1 MCAALDYETGSYSI
15 ITHYRLH
22 HYWHYYYYCVRT
34 GTIRVVA
41 WYRERDCIDSTTRA
55 PENLNRSAH
64 KSFFVVELCGLCSDA
79 ITNLMPSP
87 IHLCTSTS
95 NRTTFFVRRYVCLS
109 YSDRLRHPYLSFVQ
123 RRPLPVDLHRKTYR
137 MQKLWFRFVVGRHLH
152 LSHQFMRA
160 CGRCVC
166 ACGCVTVW
174 ASWIFC
180 YCRDR
185 MVSYMLLSLF
195 RFLLSSFDHKSK
207 SQ

>member
-1 MCAALDYETGSYSI
+1 M
-15 ITHYRLH
+15 
-22 HYWHYYYYCVRT
+22 
-34 GTIRVVA
+34 
-41 WYRERDCIDSTTRA
+41 DSTTRA

-137 MQKLWFRFVVGRHLH
+137 MQKLWFRFVVGRRWMALTIYIF
-152 LSHQFMRA
+152 LINSRSVRLL
-160 CGRCVC
+160 CEWVCVWLC
-166 ACGCVTVW
+166 EHHGYFVIVETEW
-174 ASWIFC
+174 FRI
-180 YCRDR
+180 
-185 MVSYMLLSLF
+185 YMFLSLF